1 MEGFSFILFLLT
13 LEVLKTINQIKMK
26 KLFIVLILFIACD
39 QKSHPCDN
47 EINSNGFIINTDQQV
62 MLASSSSVELFKE
75 IDKAWFERDYEKI
88 RSLVADSATLRFANG
103 DKGVGPNDLI
113 SLIKKEY
120 EENTNNGIEWGWTTD
135 YAFSVKNTPTKNPK
149 AGDVGEWVLAE
160 FTSEKFNTI
169 EWYQFNDGKLINW
182 YQFNAPIK

>member
-1 MEGFSFILFLLT
+1 
-13 LEVLKTINQIKMK
+13 MK
-26 KLFIVLILFIACD
+26 KLLFFVLLLSACN
-39 QKSHPCDN
+39 QNNKPCED
-47 EINSNGFIINTDQQV
+47 EINSNGFIINTDQEV
-62 MLASSSSVELFKE
+62 MLASSSSVDLFKE

-88 RSLVADSATLRFANG
+88 SSLVDENATLRFANG

-120 EENTNNGIEWGWTTD
+120 EENKNNGIEWGWTTD
-135 YAFSVKNTPTKNPK
+135 YAFSVKNTPTDNPK
-149 AGDVGEWVLAE
+149 TGDIGEWVLAE